1 MPIDWAT
8 VNWTFVVL
16 MGVFAFVAALLG
28 SLISFR
34 NRFWGAVIG
43 GILFAAIIVFW
54 NHYPFFFNDTATTAI
69 YTLSLHDAL
78 PI

>member
-34 NRFWGAVIG
+34 NRFWGAVIAG
-43 GILFAAIIVFW
+43 VPVRGRLSSSGI
-54 NHYPFFFNDTATTAI
+54 TTRTRRCRCHHRHRPDLAHGAR
-69 YTLSLHDAL
+69 S
-78 PI
+78 

>member
-28 SLISFR
+28 SLISFS
-34 NRFWGAVIG
+34 NRFWGAVIA
-43 GILFAAIIVFW
+43 GILFAAIFVLW
-54 NHYPFFFNDTATTAI
+54 NHYPHDTVP
-69 YTLSLHDAL
+69 L
-78 PI
+78 PIISSYKTPPG

>member
-28 SLISFR
+28 SLISFS
-34 NRFWGAVIG
+34 NRFWGAVLA
-43 GILFAAIIVFW
+43 GILFAAAFVLW
-54 NHYPFFFNDTATTAI
+54 NYYPHP
-69 YTLSLHDAL
+69 TLPL
-78 PI
+78 PIISAYTTPAG

>member
-34 NRFWGAVIG
+34 NRFWGAVIA
-43 GILFAAIIVFW
+43 GILFAAFFVLW
-54 NHYPFFFNDTATTAI
+54 NYYPHP
-69 YTLSLHDAL
+69 TLPL
-78 PI
+78 PIISAYTTPAD

>member
-8 VNWTFVVL
+8 VKWDFVVL

-34 NRFWGAVIG
+34 NRFWGAVIA
-43 GILFAAIIVFW
+43 GILFGAIFIVW
-54 NHYPFFFNDTATTAI
+54 NYYPHP
-69 YTLSLHDAL
+69 TLPL
-78 PI
+78 PIISAYTTPAG

>member
-16 MGVFAFVAALLG
+16 MGVGAFVAALLG

-34 NRFWGAVIG
+34 NRFWGAVIA
-43 GILFAAIIVFW
+43 GILFAAIFVLW
-54 NHYPFFFNDTATTAI
+54 NYYPHPTVPLPVISAYTTPAG
-69 YTLSLHDAL
+69 
-78 PI
+78 